1 MQALSQATID
11 FLKLYWVPLLCGV
24 AIVAILPLIVG
35 YIVLVERK
43 LMADMQ
49 ARLGPMRVGP
59 HGLLQP
65 IADAVKLLI
74 KEDIIPENA
83 DRLVFWLAPVLSVG
97 VALLSMAGLAIG
109 PAFQIAQD
117 INIGILFV
125 VGVSSMGIFGI
136 VLGGWASNSNYS
148 LMGALRSSAQLVS
161 YETAAGMA
169 LVSGLLFAGTLN
181 IKSIVAAQQDEGVWF
196 VLLAPVAFFTYLVA
210 SIAETNRA
218 PFDLPEAES
227 ELVAGYMTEFSGFRW
242 SLYFLAEYTNMI
254 VVASVAT
261 TLFLGGWLRP
271 FPKTHWLNFL
281 DFVPPLM
288 TAAIGGYCV
297 WRAPKQPSRVQQLFM
312 LAVAGLCFA
321 VALVLAAPVIAPIV
335 KPSLA
340 EVVKPFYAGIH
351 GGFWFLFKVSAY
363 IYLFMWL
370 RFTVPRYRFDQLM
383 RLGWHFLIP
392 LSIINLLVVGVAMIV
407 GAYFHLQG
415 GWLLLATTPAAI
427 IALVAA
433 LLILAIEQKSDTRQ
447 NRAPPTARRMIN
459 AKRLKKRSRQN
470 RRLPSKNR
478 K

>member
-1 MQALSQATID
+1 MLQATIE
-11 FLKLYWVPLLCGV
+11 FLKLYWAPLLCGV
-24 AIVAILPLIVG
+24 AIVAVLPLIAG

-83 DRLVFWLAPVLSVG
+83 DKLVFWLAPVLSVG
-97 VALLSMAGLAIG
+97 AALLSVAGLAIG

-125 VGVSSMGIFGI
+125 VGISALGIFGI

-161 YETAAGMA
+161 YETAAGLA
-169 LVSGLLFAGTLN
+169 LVAGLLFAGTLN
-181 IKSIVAAQQDEGVWF
+181 IKSIVEVQQKEGVWF
-196 VLLAPVAFFTYLVA
+196 ALLAPVAFFTYLVA

-271 FPKTHWLNFL
+271 FASVRWLNFL
-281 DFVPPLM
+281 DFAPPLLM
-288 TAAIGGYCV
+288 IAVAAYCV
-297 WRAPKQPSRVQQLFM
+297 FRTPQQPSRVQQLFM
-312 LAVAGLCFA
+312 LAVAGLCVVVGLVLLAPVVAPIIRPSLKVA
-321 VALVLAAPVIAPIV
+321 VAPYY
-335 KPSLA
+335 S
-340 EVVKPFYAGIH
+340 GIH

-392 LSIINLLVVGVAMIV
+392 LSLINVLMVGVALIV

-415 GWLLLATTPAAI
+415 WKLLLTTTPAAAI
-427 IALVAA
+427 TLLAA
-433 LLILAIEQKSDTRQ
+433 LLILAVEKEGGTQSD
-447 NRAPPTARRMIN
+447 ASA
-459 AKRLKKRSRQN
+459 ASDFYAG
-470 RRLPSKNR
+470 
-478 K
+478 

>member
-1 MQALSQATID
+1 MQAVTQAAME
-11 FLKLYWVPLLCGV
+11 FVKQYWGPLVCSL
-24 AIVAILPLIVG
+24 AIVAVLPLVAG

-43 LMADMQ
+43 IMADMQ

-74 KEDIIPENA
+74 KEDIIPEDA
-83 DRLVFWLAPVLSVG
+83 DKLVFWLAPVLSVAA
-97 VALLSMAGLAIG
+97 ALLAMAGLAIG
-109 PAFQIAQD
+109 PAFQIAKD

-125 VGVSSMGIFGI
+125 VGVSAMGIFGI
-136 VLGGWASNSNYS
+136 VLGGWASNSHYS
-148 LMGALRSSAQLVS
+148 LIGALRSSAQLVS

-169 LVSGLLFAGTLN
+169 LVCGLLFAGTLN
-181 IKSIVAAQQDEGVWF
+181 ITSIVQAQYDQGIWF
-196 VLLAPVAFFTYLVA
+196 GLLAPVAFFTYLVA

-271 FPKTHWLNFL
+271 FPRTTWLNFL
-281 DFVPPLM
+281 DFLPPLLM
-288 TAAIGGYCV
+288 VGVGAYCLM
-297 WRAPKQPSRVQQLFM
+297 RSPKQPARVQQMFM

-321 VALVLAAPVIAPIV
+321 VALVLAAPVLVSFI

-340 EVVKPFYAGIH
+340 VAVKPYHEGIL
-351 GGFWFLFKVSAY
+351 GGFWFVLKVSLY
-363 IYLFMWL
+363 IYFFMWL
-370 RFTVPRYRFDQLM
+370 RFTLPRYRFDQLM

-392 LSIINLLVVGVAMIV
+392 LSIINVLLIGIAMIA
-407 GAYFHLQG
+407 GQYFHLA
-415 GWLLLATTPAAI
+415 GWSLLLTTIPASI
-427 IALVAA
+427 IALIVA
-433 LLILAIEQKSDTRQ
+433 LFILNMEQKSEPQ
-447 NRAPPTARRMIN
+447 KASAAPDSYA
-459 AKRLKKRSRQN
+459 
-470 RRLPSKNR
+470 
-478 K
+478 

>member
-1 MQALSQATID
+1 ME
-11 FLKLYWVPLLCGV
+11 FLKLYWTPLLCGV
-24 AIVAILPLIVG
+24 VIVAVLPLIVG

-43 LMADMQ
+43 VMADMQ

-74 KEDIIPENA
+74 KEDIIPDDA
-83 DRLVFWLAPVLSVG
+83 DKLVFWLAPVLSVG
-97 VALLSMAGLAIG
+97 AGLLAVAGLAIG
-109 PAFQIAQD
+109 PAFQVAPN

-125 VGVSSMGIFGI
+125 VGVSAMGIFGI
-136 VLGGWASNSNYS
+136 VLGGWASNSHYS

-169 LVSGLLFAGTLN
+169 LVSGLLLAGTLN
-181 IKSIVAAQQDEGVWF
+181 INLIVQAQYDQGIWF
-196 VLLAPVAFFTYLVA
+196 GMLAPVALFTYLVA

-242 SLYFLAEYTNMI
+242 SLYFLAEYTNII

-271 FPKTHWLNFL
+271 FPRTHWLDVIDFL
-281 DFVPPLM
+281 PPLLM
-288 TAAIGGYCV
+288 VAIGVYCV
-297 WRAPKQPSRVQQLFM
+297 VRAPKQPVRVQQLFM
-312 LAVAGLCFA
+312 LAVAGLCFV
-321 VALVLAAPVIAPIV
+321 VALVLLAPVVAPKLNPSIAE
-335 KPSLA
+335 A
-340 EVVKPFYAGIH
+340 VKPFYAGIH

-370 RFTVPRYRFDQLM
+370 RFTLPRYRFDQLM

-392 LSIINLLVVGVAMIV
+392 LSIINVLVVGVALIA
-407 GAYFHLQG
+407 GSYFHLH
-415 GWLLLATTPAAI
+415 GWALLLVTTPAAF

-433 LLILAIEQKSDTRQ
+433 LLILAADSGAKER
-447 NRAPPTARRMIN
+447 NRAA
-459 AKRLKKRSRQN
+459 AASDFYAG
-470 RRLPSKNR
+470 
-478 K
+478 